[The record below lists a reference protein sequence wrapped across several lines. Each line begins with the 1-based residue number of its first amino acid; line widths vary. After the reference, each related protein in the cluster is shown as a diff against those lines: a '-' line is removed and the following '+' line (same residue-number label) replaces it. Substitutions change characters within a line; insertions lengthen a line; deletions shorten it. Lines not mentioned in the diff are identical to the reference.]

1 MIAVIA
7 RIIMRYLA
15 GALVAWGLITAE
27 AGQALGSDADLTLLL
42 GVALGAV
49 AEWGYALAKKY
60 GWAT

>member
-7 RIIMRYLA
+7 RIIMRYLS

-42 GVALGAV
+42 GVAIGAV

>member
-42 GVALGAV
+42 GVAIGAV

>member
-42 GVALGAV
+42 GVAIGAA